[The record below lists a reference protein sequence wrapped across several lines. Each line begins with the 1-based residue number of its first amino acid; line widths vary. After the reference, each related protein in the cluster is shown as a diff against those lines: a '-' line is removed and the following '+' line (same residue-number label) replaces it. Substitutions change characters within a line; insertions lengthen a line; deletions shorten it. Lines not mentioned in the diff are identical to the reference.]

1 MVKQTVISVNGKKT
15 AYLNEK
21 ITKVDKSKYV
31 GYKNPPILN
40 SSVVSVNSKSVC
52 RDSKRNR
59 RKQKIMGIFNSA
71 KSQAS
76 ESAVVK
82 NYDYYTERGFNIIA
96 FNIGANERFY
106 EGKQESTPIT
116 SNKGRISCSKNG
128 SVFFTGTIAGFYQ
141 WSPSKQQ
148 FIAPPAV
155 KQDNGSDVT
164 DPDAKPT
171 GFVGMYMM
179 ASVNCAKS
187 AMELF
192 LEEGDLDLA
201 EKAEEATKKARNLNF
216 LVNQEIAFDLPT
228 THQVVL
234 SQSQALRSKKQTALK
249 NGKTAGSLQAT
260 LVLAVKIDFPKSGI
274 FQPIIKVSEILAW
287 DGEYMPLPLAGRV
300 NVSAFQADELMQ
312 QAETLWDEQAASIS
326 LEKSMGEAVINLVC
340 GDNAGTTRTKRTN
353 EYRKRNAQKKA
364 QQAAFQAS
372 QENVDTS
379 IASTEPQIEEIS
391 EDDLDSFGS
400 LGV

>member
-1 MVKQTVISVNGKKT
+1 
-15 AYLNEK
+15 
-21 ITKVDKSKYV
+21 
-31 GYKNPPILN
+31 
-40 SSVVSVNSKSVC
+40 
-52 RDSKRNR
+52 
-59 RKQKIMGIFNSA
+59 MGIFNSSN
-71 KSQAS
+71 SQGS
-76 ESAVVK
+76 DSAVVK

-155 KQDNGSDVT
+155 KQDNGLDVT

-192 LEEGDLDLA
+192 LEEGDIELA
-201 EKAEEATKKARNLNF
+201 EKAEEAIKKAKNLNF

-228 THQVVL
+228 THPVVL
-234 SQSQALRSKKQTALK
+234 AQSQALRNKKQTALK
-249 NGKTAGSLQAT
+249 NGRTAGSLQAT
-260 LVLAVKIDFPKSGI
+260 LVLAVKIAFPKSGI

-287 DGEYMPLPLAGRV
+287 DGEYMPLPLSGRV
-300 NVSAFQADELMQ
+300 DVSAFQADKLMQ
-312 QAETLWDEQAASIS
+312 QAETTWDEKTATIS

-340 GDNAGTTRTKRTN
+340 GDNAGTSRSRRSN
-353 EYRKRNAQKKA
+353 EYRKRNTQKKA
-364 QQAAFQAS
+364 QKTAFQAF
-372 QENVDTS
+372 QEPNVEPS
-379 IASTEPQIEEIS
+379 ITPTESQIEAEIEVIS
-391 EDDLDSFGS
+391 EDDLDSLGS
-400 LGV
+400 MGI